1 MKKAVIS
8 NRIFLEVEPELK
20 DAISKE
26 LTYKI
31 PGFTK
36 HDPPQ
41 IIKNMARIRSDLVSF
56 PAGRTD
62 LIPEGYT
69 IVDKRIFKPVEFPEF
84 KFPLRASQ
92 QEVYDQLDDNCI
104 INAWVSWGKAQ
115 PFYSKIKTP
124 EGWSTMGEISVG
136 DKVITPNNEEA
147 SIIEKYYHKDKPIYR
162 ITLVDGREVDAC
174 SEHLWDYYIRDSK
187 VKKTGN
193 TLELLELLS
202 KGKKVSL
209 PLPEEPI
216 TAKSDKCDFTIHP
229 YVLGI
234 LLGDGSIS
242 HNSIAI
248 SSADTFIVEKVNS
261 LLPESHSL
269 KHSSKYDYRLTSDY
283 VEGKPR
289 YNKILEEL
297 KALSLFGTKSDTKF
311 IPEQYKKLN
320 LEETLSLIQGLMD
333 SDGSVEASGTSCEF
347 SSCSKQLI
355 DDFCELIYSLGGCAN
370 IQTRQTYYTY
380 KGEKKVGK
388 VSYRVRPSKLP
399 FTIRKELVSLPR
411 KADIMKPGRLDSANR
426 VGVQSIAYLNDQDCA
441 CISLDSE
448 ESLYLTDNYVVTH
461 NTFTGLAI
469 AGKLGQKTLVVTHT
483 IALRNQWAKEVE
495 KVYGIKA
502 GIIGSG
508 QFNIDAPIVIGN
520 TQTIYRNIDKIRK
533 EFGTVILDEMHHVSS
548 PTFSRIID
556 TSLARYKIG
565 LSGTIQRKDGKH
577 VVFRDYFSSKL
588 FQPPKENYLVPEIH
602 IHKSEVRFM
611 DGAKTPWANRIN
623 ALTNNEEYLHSVALL
638 AAHYA
643 AQGHKVLVVCD
654 RVHFL
659 KSCARLIGENAVCVT
674 GEVDHAERERLTN
687 EILFKK
693 NKNVLCGTQSIFSE
707 GISVNTLSCLI
718 LATPI
723 NNEPLLTQLIG
734 RVIRLMEGKRKP
746 VVVDIHLKGRTASSQ
761 ASNRMAHYMK
771 EGYDIKQI

>member
-8 NRIFLEVEPELK
+8 NRIFLEVDPELK
-20 DAISKE
+20 DVISKE

-36 HDPPQ
+36 FDPPL
-41 IIKNMARIRSDLVSF
+41 IIKNMARIRADLVSF
-56 PAGRTD
+56 PAGRVD
-62 LIPEGYT
+62 LIPDDYT
-69 IVDKRIFKPVEFPEF
+69 IVDKRVLNPVTFPDF

-104 INAWVSWGKAQ
+104 INAWVSWGK
-115 PFYSKIKTP
+115 
-124 EGWSTMGEISVG
+124 
-136 DKVITPNNEEA
+136 
-147 SIIEKYYHKDKPIYR
+147 
-162 ITLVDGREVDAC
+162 
-174 SEHLWDYYIRDSK
+174 
-187 VKKTGN
+187 
-193 TLELLELLS
+193 
-202 KGKKVSL
+202 
-209 PLPEEPI
+209 
-216 TAKSDKCDFTIHP
+216 
-229 YVLGI
+229 
-234 LLGDGSIS
+234 
-242 HNSIAI
+242 
-248 SSADTFIVEKVNS
+248 
-261 LLPESHSL
+261 
-269 KHSSKYDYRLTSDY
+269 
-283 VEGKPR
+283 
-289 YNKILEEL
+289 
-297 KALSLFGTKSDTKF
+297 
-311 IPEQYKKLN
+311 
-320 LEETLSLIQGLMD
+320 
-333 SDGSVEASGTSCEF
+333 
-347 SSCSKQLI
+347 
-355 DDFCELIYSLGGCAN
+355 
-370 IQTRQTYYTY
+370 
-380 KGEKKVGK
+380 
-388 VSYRVRPSKLP
+388 
-399 FTIRKELVSLPR
+399 
-411 KADIMKPGRLDSANR
+411 
-426 VGVQSIAYLNDQDCA
+426 
-441 CISLDSE
+441 
-448 ESLYLTDNYVVTH
+448 
-461 NTFTGLAI
+461 TFTGLAI

-508 QFNIDAPIVIGN
+508 NFDLDAPIVIGN
-520 TQTIYRNIDKIRK
+520 TQTIYRNIDKIRA
-533 EFGTVILDEMHHVSS
+533 EFGTIILDEMHHVSS

-577 VVFRDYFSSKL
+577 VVFRDYFGNKL

-623 ALTNNEEYLHSVALL
+623 ALTNNEEYLHSIALL

-659 KSCARLIGENAVCVT
+659 KSCARLIGDNAVCVT

-693 NKNVLCGTQSIFSE
+693 DKNVLCGTQSIFSE

-746 VVVDIHLKGRTASSQ
+746 VVIDIHLKGKTASSQ

-771 EGYDIKQI
+771 EGYEIKQI